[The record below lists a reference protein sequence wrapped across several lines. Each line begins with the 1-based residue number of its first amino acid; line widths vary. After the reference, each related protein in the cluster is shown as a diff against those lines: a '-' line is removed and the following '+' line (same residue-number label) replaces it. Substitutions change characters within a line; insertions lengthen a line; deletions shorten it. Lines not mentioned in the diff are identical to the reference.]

1 MMSTHAAI
9 KQTAALTAAFILFL
23 LAARAQQPAPVPA
36 LDVTTDKARYAPQET
51 AIITLTVEGA
61 TAQKNTEA
69 CLTLESLG
77 KTVACQCNA
86 HLTLRAGKNELS
98 LRLQPPP
105 NDFQGYRLHAQLR
118 QAHHELLAE
127 GFSALDVSSNW
138 AKFPRYG
145 YIANYDASTPA
156 VEWIRELNRYHING
170 LLFYDVQNKHHMP
183 VPPEPALPA
192 QWPDVAGRTVNRDVV
207 LSLLA
212 QAKERHMTTMVYN
225 ASYAAY
231 QNAFTDGS
239 GVQLQWATWP
249 SATTERSAAN
259 VKSLLLPT
267 GTGWRGWSTPALL
280 YMNQSDTRWQSYL
293 FAQMNRL
300 FAMLPF
306 DGWHIDSFGDAEAWN
321 YEGKKIDFVAGFPD
335 FVNAA
340 HQTLQRPVVLNTVSG
355 AGQEGMANS
364 AAEFV
369 YSELW
374 LPDHPTYR
382 SILQSADSIHRANPN
397 KAIVFAAYM
406 QNGAAEKLTLE
417 GKHAAF
423 NLPGLLITDAAI
435 FASGASH
442 IELGDG
448 DRMLSRPYFPDDQ
461 VLTLTPQD
469 RVTLRDYYDFL
480 VAYENNLRDKA
491 EPADTPVE
499 IGQAPA
505 SVDAHPGS
513 IWTIARKKD
522 ADIILHLINLTSVK
536 DSSWRND
543 GDNIAIPLSFHQLRI
558 RVIASELANAGWA
571 SPDVD
576 HGAWH
581 KLPLCKIGTNTWEI
595 VLPEL
600 RVWSMVI
607 LSPNNH
613 K

>member
-1 MMSTHAAI
+1 MSTRAAI
-9 KQTAALTAAFILFL
+9 KQAAASTAAFIFLL
-23 LAARAQQPAPVPA
+23 LAARAQQPAAVLA

-51 AIITLTVEGA
+51 AIITLTAEGV
-61 TAQKNTEA
+61 TARKNIEA
-69 CLTLESLG
+69 CVSLESLG
-77 KTVACQCNA
+77 KTVVRQCNP
-86 HLTLRAGKNELS
+86 HLTLQAGENKLS
-98 LRLQPPP
+98 LRLRPPAK
-105 NDFQGYRLHAQLR
+105 DFQGYRLHAQLR
-118 QAHHELLAE
+118 QAHQELLAE
-127 GFSALDVSSNW
+127 GFGALDVSSNW

-145 YIANYDASTPA
+145 YIANYDAGTPTA
-156 VEWIRELNRYHING
+156 EWIRELNRYHING
-170 LLFYDVQNKHHMP
+170 LLFYDVQYKHHMP
-183 VPPEPALPA
+183 APPETAA
-192 QWPDVAGRTVNRDVV
+192 QWPDIAGRTINRDVV

-259 VKSLLLPT
+259 VKSLVLPT
-267 GTGWRGWSTPALL
+267 GTSWRDWSTPALL
-280 YMNQSDTRWQSYL
+280 YMNQSDPRWQSYL

-300 FAMLPF
+300 FAVLPF

-321 YEGKKIDFVAGFPD
+321 YEGKKIDFAATFPD

-340 HQTLQRPVVLNTVSG
+340 HQSLQRPVVLNTVSG
-355 AGQEGMANS
+355 AGEEGMANT

-397 KAIVFAAYM
+397 KTIVFAAYM
-406 QNGAAEKLTLE
+406 QNDMAEKLTLE
-417 GKHAAF
+417 GKHAVF
-423 NLPGLLITDAAI
+423 NLPGLLIADAAI

-448 DRMLSRPYFPDDQ
+448 DRMLSRPYFPGDR
-461 VLTLTPQD
+461 VLTLTLQD
-469 RVTLRDYYDFL
+469 RATLRDYYDFL
-480 VAYENNLRDKA
+480 VAYENTLRDKI
-491 EPADTPVE
+491 EPADIP
-499 IGQAPA
+499 IKIDQARTSTNA
-505 SVDAHPGS
+505 DPGA
-513 IWTIARKKD
+513 IWTIARKND
-522 ADIILHLINLTSVK
+522 AEIILHLINLTSVK
-536 DSSWRND
+536 DPSWRND
-543 GDNIAIPLSFHQLRI
+543 QGNIAMPLIQHQLRI
-558 RVIASELANAGWA
+558 RVTASELASAGWA

-581 KLPLCKIGTNTWEI
+581 TLPLRKTGTNTWEI

-600 RVWSMVI
+600 RVWSMVM
-607 LSPNNH
+607 LNSNNH
-613 K
+613 Q

>member
-1 MMSTHAAI
+1 MPTRTAF
-9 KQTAALTAAFILFL
+9 KQTAALTAAFIFL
-23 LAARAQQPAPVPA
+23 LIAARAQQPANVLA
-36 LDVTTDKARYAPQET
+36 LDVTTDKARYATREK
-51 AIITLTVEGA
+51 AAITLTAEGV
-61 TAQKNTEA
+61 TAQKNIEA
-69 CLTLESLG
+69 CVTLESLG
-77 KTVACQCNA
+77 KTVVRQCNA
-86 HLTLRAGKNELS
+86 HLRLHTGENQLHLS
-98 LRLQPPP
+98 LQPPAT
-105 NDFQGYRLHAQLR
+105 DFQGYRLHAQLR
-118 QAHHELLAE
+118 KTDHKLLAE
-127 GFSALDVSSNW
+127 GFSALDVSSSW

-145 YIANYDASTPA
+145 YIANYDAATPA

-170 LLFYDVQNKHHMP
+170 LLFYDVQYKHHMP
-183 VPPEPALPA
+183 APPEAALPA
-192 QWPDVAGRTVNRDVV
+192 QWPDVASRIINRDVV
-207 LSLLA
+207 LSLLK

-249 SATTERSAAN
+249 SATAERSAAN
-259 VKSLLLPT
+259 VKSFPLPA
-267 GTGWRGWSTPALL
+267 GWSTPGLV
-280 YMNQSDTRWQSYL
+280 YMNQSDPRWQSYL

-300 FAMLPF
+300 FTKLPF
-306 DGWHIDSFGDAEAWN
+306 DGWHIDSFGEAEAWDYN
-321 YEGKKIDFVAGFPD
+321 GKKIDFAASFPD

-340 HQTLQRPVVLNTVSG
+340 HRALQRPIVLNTVSG
-355 AGQEGMANS
+355 AGQEGMVGT

-374 LPDHPTYR
+374 LPDHPTYL
-382 SILQSADSIHRANPN
+382 SILQAADSIHRANPN

-406 QNGAAEKLTLE
+406 QNGAAEKLALE

-448 DRMLSRPYFPDDQ
+448 DRMLSRPYFPDDR
-461 VLTLTPQD
+461 VFTLTPQD
-469 RVTLRDYYDFL
+469 RDSLRNYYDFL
-480 VAYENNLRDKA
+480 VAYENILCDKA
-491 EPADTPVE
+491 EPADIPIV
-499 IGQAPA
+499 IDQAPA
-505 SVDAHPGS
+505 STNAAPGTV
-513 IWTIARKKD
+513 WTIARKKD

-536 DSSWRND
+536 DPSWRND
-543 GDNIAIPLSFHQLRI
+543 EGNIAMPSIRHRLRI
-558 RVIASELANAGWA
+558 CVTASELASAGWA

-581 KLPLCKIGTNTWEI
+581 ALPLHKIGTNTWEV

-607 LSPNNH
+607 LSPTNR
-613 K
+613 

>member
-1 MMSTHAAI
+1 MSTRAAI
-9 KQTAALTAAFILFL
+9 KRTAALTAAFIFIL
-23 LAARAQQPAPVPA
+23 LAARAQQPANNLV
-36 LDVTTDKARYAPQET
+36 LDVTTDKARYAPQEKAT
-51 AIITLTVEGA
+51 IALSVEGV
-61 TAQKNTEA
+61 TAQKNIEA
-69 CLTLESLG
+69 CVTLESLG
-77 KTVACQCNA
+77 TTVVRQCNA
-86 HLTLRAGKNELS
+86 HLTLQTGENQIHLS
-98 LRLQPPP
+98 LQPPAK
-105 NDFQGYRLHAQLR
+105 DFQGYRLHAQLR

-127 GFSALDVSSNW
+127 GFGALDVSSSW

-145 YIANYDASTPA
+145 YIANYDAATPA

-183 VPPEPALPA
+183 APPEAELPA
-192 QWPDVAGRTVNRDVV
+192 QWPDVAGRKINRDVV
-207 LSLLA
+207 LSLLT

-259 VKSLLLPT
+259 VKSFLLPA
-267 GTGWRGWSTPALL
+267 GWSTPGLV
-280 YMNQSDTRWQSYL
+280 YMNQSDPRWQSYL

-300 FAMLPF
+300 FTKLPF
-306 DGWHIDSFGDAEAWN
+306 DGWHIDSFGDAEAWDYN
-321 YEGKKIDFVAGFPD
+321 GKKIDFVASFPD

-355 AGQEGMANS
+355 AGQEGMVSTAV
-364 AAEFV
+364 EFV

-406 QNGAAEKLTLE
+406 QNGAAEKLTIE

-423 NLPGLLITDAAI
+423 NLPGLLIADAAI

-448 DRMLSRPYFPDDQ
+448 DRMLSRPYFPDDR
-461 VLTLTPQD
+461 VFTLSPQD
-469 RVTLRDYYDFL
+469 RDSLRDYYDFL
-480 VAYENNLRDKA
+480 VAYENILRDNA
-491 EPADTPVE
+491 EPADTP
-499 IGQAPA
+499 ITIDQAPA
-505 SVDAHPGS
+505 SVTATPGT

-536 DSSWRND
+536 DPSWRND
-543 GDNIAIPLSFHQLRI
+543 EGNITMPSIRRQLRI
-558 RVIASELANAGWA
+558 CVTTSELASAGWA

-581 KLPLCKIGTNTWEI
+581 PLPLHKTGTNTWEI

-600 RVWSMVI
+600 RVWSMVK
-607 LSPNNH
+607 LSPNIR
-613 K
+613 